1 MVAIDNIG
9 PDSAGAGFRLALAIH
24 IAAGVTGVVSGLL
37 AATARKRRGRH
48 PRAGKVYLCA
58 LSVVVATAAVMAILR
73 WPYDVHLLVIAL
85 TAGTL
90 ALLGWRARRRRRRGW
105 VRWHAIGLGGS
116 YIALLTGFYV
126 DNGPRLP
133 LWELLPQWTFW
144 TLPTA
149 IGAPLIT
156 LALRRF
162 SRSVAARPH
171 AIGQRDGRPTTPG

>member
-24 IAAGVTGVVSGLL
+24 IAAGVTGVVAGLL

-48 PRAGKVYLCA
+48 PRAGKVYLSA
-58 LSVVVATAAVMAILR
+58 LCLVVATAAVMAVLR

-85 TAGTL
+85 TAGAL

-105 VRWHAIGLGGS
+105 VRWHATGLGGS

-133 LWELLPQWTFW
+133 VWELLPRWAFW

-149 IGAPLIT
+149 IGAPLIA

-162 SRSVAARPH
+162 SRSTVARPH
-171 AIGQRDGRPTTPG
+171 AVEPRDRRPPTPG